1 MGSKALRNAPGQ
13 SHIPQIGR
21 FGLSRLLLSISIKSS
36 KPIALLTLTLRC
48 GLGHPKALGGPLL
61 EGGEAMVAETS
72 QLVGGFL
79 QERIGRHKMNW

>member
-21 FGLSRLLLSISIKSS
+21 FGLSRLLRLPLSSSGIKSS

-48 GLGHPKALGGPLL
+48 GLGHPKALGGPLGR
-61 EGGEAMVAETS
+61 GGS
-72 QLVGGFL
+72 HGCGDQSVGRRLLG
-79 QERIGRHKMNW
+79 GTNW